1 MKTHKL
7 KEEILFWLTV
17 EASFHSQLAPMQLSM
32 AEKHGRRKGTQVVAA
47 AKQERHVKGGTGK
60 GHRPF
65 QAMPAMTFFLLPGR
79 TITFSYKHIS
89 G

>member
-47 AKQERHVKGGTGK
+47 AQSKRDTSREE
-60 GHRPF
+60 
-65 QAMPAMTFFLLPGR
+65 QARDIDPSRLCLQ
-79 TITFSYKHIS
+79 
-89 G
+89 